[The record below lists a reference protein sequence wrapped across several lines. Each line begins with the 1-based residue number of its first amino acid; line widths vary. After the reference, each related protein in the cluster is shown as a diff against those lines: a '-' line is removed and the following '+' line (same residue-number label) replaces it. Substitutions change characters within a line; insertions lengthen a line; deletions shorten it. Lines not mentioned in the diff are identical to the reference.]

1 MKLIA
6 AYLEKMRGGK
16 QVPPRAPIHEIF
28 WSVLGAF
35 IGISSIYYIGHYQ
48 ALHLIDSLFLV
59 GSFGATAV
67 LVYGIPNSPYSQPRN
82 MIGGHVLSAI
92 VGVSCALLLRLQPQ
106 LAAAMAVAL
115 SLLLMHLTRTIHP
128 PGGATA
134 LIAVI
139 GSDEIHEMS
148 YMFVVTPI
156 ATGAAIM
163 LVVAVL
169 INNLSPYRR
178 YPQYWF

>member
-1 MKLIA
+1 MGLITG
-6 AYLEKMRGGK
+6 YLDKMRGGK
-16 QVPPRAPIHEIF
+16 LAPQRAPVHEIL
-28 WSVLGAF
+28 WSALGAF
-35 IGISSIYYIGHYQ
+35 IGIFSIYYIGHYQ
-48 ALHLIDSLFLV
+48 ALHLADSLFLV
-59 GSFGATAV
+59 GSFGATGV

-82 MIGGHVLSAI
+82 IIGGHILSAI
-92 VGVSCALLLRLQPQ
+92 VGVSCALLLSSKPQ
-106 LAAAMAVAL
+106 LAAATAVAM
-115 SLLLMHLTRTIHP
+115 SLIVMHLTRTIHP

-139 GSDEIHEMS
+139 GSDQIHQMA
-148 YMFVVTPI
+148 YMFVLTPI
-156 ATGAAIM
+156 ASGAAIM

>member
-1 MKLIA
+1 MKLII
-6 AYLEKMRGGK
+6 AYLDKMRGGK
-16 QVPPRAPIHEIF
+16 QAPPRTPIHEIF
-28 WSVLGAF
+28 WSALGGF
-35 IGISSIYYIGHYQ
+35 IGIFSIYHVGHYQ

-67 LVYGIPNSPYSQPRN
+67 LVYGMPDSPYSQPRN
-82 MIGGHVLSAI
+82 IIGGHVLSAI
-92 VGVSCALLLRLQPQ
+92 IGVSCALLLHLHPQ
-106 LAAAMAVAL
+106 LAAATAVAL
-115 SLLLMHLTRTIHP
+115 SLILMHLTKTIHP

-139 GSDEIHEMS
+139 GSDQIHEMA
-148 YMFVVTPI
+148 YMFVLTPI
-156 ATGAAIM
+156 TTGAVIM

-178 YPQYWF
+178 YLRYWF

>member
-1 MKLIA
+1 MNIISV
-6 AYLEKMRGGK
+6 YLEKMRGGK
-16 QVPPRAPIHEIF
+16 QAPPRAPMHEIF
-28 WSVLGAF
+28 WSALGAF
-35 IGISSIYYIGHYQ
+35 IGIFSIYYIGHYQ
-48 ALHLIDSLFLV
+48 ALQLVDSLFLV

-67 LVYGIPNSPYSQPRN
+67 LVYGIPNSPFSQPRN
-82 MIGGHVLSAI
+82 IIGGHILSAI
-92 VGVSCALLLRLQPQ
+92 VGVSCALLFSAKPS
-106 LAAAMAVAL
+106 LAAATAVTL
-115 SLLLMHLTRTIHP
+115 SLVLMNLTRTIHP

-139 GSDEIHEMS
+139 GSEQIHEMA
-148 YMFVVTPI
+148 YMFVLTPI
-156 ATGAAIM
+156 ATGAVIM

>member
-1 MKLIA
+1 MKFIE

-16 QVPPRAPIHEIF
+16 EPPTRAPWHEVF
-28 WSVLGAF
+28 WSPLGAF
-35 IGISSIYYIGHYQ
+35 IGIYSVYAIGHFQ
-48 ALHLIDSLFLV
+48 QLKLVDSLFLV
-59 GSFGATAV
+59 GSFGASAV
-67 LVYGIPNSPYSQPRN
+67 LLYGVPNSPFSQPRN
-82 MIGGHVLSAI
+82 LVGGHIVSALT
-92 VGVSCALLLRLQPQ
+92 GVTCALLLVDIPEI
-106 LAAAMAVAL
+106 AAATAVAMAL
-115 SLLLMHLTRTIHP
+115 FFMHLTRTIHP

-139 GSDEIHEMS
+139 GSESIHSMS
-148 YMFVVTPI
+148 YKYALTPI
-156 ATGAAIM
+156 ASGAVIM